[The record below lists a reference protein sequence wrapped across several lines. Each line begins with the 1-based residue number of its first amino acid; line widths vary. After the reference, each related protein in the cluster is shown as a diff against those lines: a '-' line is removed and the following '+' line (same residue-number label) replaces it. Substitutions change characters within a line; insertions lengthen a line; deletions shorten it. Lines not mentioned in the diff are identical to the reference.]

1 MTRHELG
8 AFLFGVGLAAVV
20 LTTWSVASLLFDV
33 ARDWCPEAA
42 EERRIRRSERA
53 WRRWYAYAYA
63 YAALPEAERLAGA
76 AHLLAV
82 VRSEESL

>member
-8 AFLFGVGLAAVV
+8 ALLLGFGLAAVA
-20 LTTWSVASLLFDV
+20 LTAWSVASLLFDV
-33 ARDWCPEAA
+33 ARDWWAEAA

-53 WRRWYAYAYA
+53 WRRWYA
-63 YAALPEAERLAGA
+63 ALPEAEKLAGA

-82 VRSEESL
+82 VRSEESS